1 MYGEEITDGR
11 EEYSC
16 TAHFRRRI
24 PRGLGV
30 VARISAIGT
39 GLAAARGPPE
49 EFPGSDTGEANS
61 EQGRENAADRDN
73 GQGTPPG
80 IDDDNGSGSGTPIGR
95 G

>member
-1 MYGEEITDGR
+1 MVERNTVAQPI
-11 EEYSC
+11 
-16 TAHFRRRI
+16 FRRCI

-49 EFPGSDTGEANS
+49 EFPGSDTGEVNS

-73 GQGTPPG
+73 GDPARH
-80 IDDDNGSGSGTPIGR
+80 GSGSGTSIGR